1 MEEKELRITVWYG
14 GEEDGKALSS
24 VS

>member
-1 MEEKELRITVWYG
+1 MEEKELRMTVWYG